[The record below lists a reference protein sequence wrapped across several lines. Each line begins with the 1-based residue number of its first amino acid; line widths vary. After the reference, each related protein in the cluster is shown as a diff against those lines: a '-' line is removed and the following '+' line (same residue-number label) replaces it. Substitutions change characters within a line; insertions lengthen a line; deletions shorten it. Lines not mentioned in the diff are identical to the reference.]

1 MFYLAKAQDYPLLNL
16 FWTMLW
22 LFLWILWIFLLIRI
36 ISDIFRSHDLNGWG
50 KSAWCLFVI
59 LLPFLGVLMYL
70 IFRGGEMQNR
80 DIASAQAA
88 NAAMTDYI
96 RQTAGTTPSTAEEL
110 TKLAELHSQ
119 GVLTEAEFAA
129 QKAKLLG

>member
-1 MFYLAKAQDYPLLNL
+1 MSVLASPQNYPLLNL

-22 LFLWILWIFLLIRI
+22 LFVWILWIFLLIRI
-36 ISDIFRSHDLNGWG
+36 ITDIFRSHDLGG
-50 KSAWCLFVI
+50 VAKAAWVLFVI

-70 IFRGGEMQNR
+70 IFRGGEMHNR
-80 DIASAQAA
+80 DVASAQAS
-88 NAAMTDYI
+88 NDAMTAYI

-110 TKLAELHSQ
+110 SKLAELHSQ